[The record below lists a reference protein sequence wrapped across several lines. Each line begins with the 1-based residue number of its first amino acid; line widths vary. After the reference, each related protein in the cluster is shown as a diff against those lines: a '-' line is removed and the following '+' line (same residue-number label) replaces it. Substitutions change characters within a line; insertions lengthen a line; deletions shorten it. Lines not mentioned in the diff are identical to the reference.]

1 MMDYDEDF
9 ADEVWYS
16 TNSTRILES
25 SESCHFLYVKNFFV
39 SLKARL
45 QTAAYRDSWPVE
57 VLRFLEK
64 LIQEM
69 HTKLCRALPPTFG
82 WLVHVNMLVLHVC
95 ICCSFVSM
103 IPNSYN
109 KDVKVKERWCSWYAN
124 SPLCMRSFCWL
135 DARFVAWLPC
145 IIMYHQFCVRLS
157 KPGEIACD
165 GVQQTMKESIA
176 HRPLLFSIVTSFW

>member
-1 MMDYDEDF
+1 MDYDEDF

-25 SESCHFLYVKNFFV
+25 SSFLCVMNFFV

-45 QTAAYRDSWPVE
+45 QTAAYRDSWPVA
-57 VLRFLEK
+57 VLRFLEE

-95 ICCSFVSM
+95 ISCSFVSM
-103 IPNSYN
+103 IPNSYD

-124 SPLCMRSFCWL
+124 GPLCMRNFCWL

-157 KPGEIACD
+157 KPGEIAWD

>member
-45 QTAAYRDSWPVE
+45 QTSIQRFVTCRGAQIFGEIDTRNAHE
-57 VLRFLEK
+57 VMPCL
-64 LIQEM
+64 
-69 HTKLCRALPPTFG
+69 TPTFG

-95 ICCSFVSM
+95 ICVLLYQWSQIATTRMWRSK
-103 IPNSYN
+103 
-109 KDVKVKERWCSWYAN
+109 KDDAHDMRN
-124 SPLCMRSFCWL
+124 GPLCMRSFCWL